1 MTKHYA
7 RLIAVAMLVNGM
19 VGCGGSSS
27 SPTSPTPLAAT
38 PTRIIGLSGNLVFGD
53 VTVGS

>member
-1 MTKHYA
+1 MTKRYA

-27 SPTSPTPLAAT
+27 SPTSPTPLVAT